1 MPLPRHQ
8 LPPAPPGRRI
18 GLFGGSFDPAHQGHL
33 ALSRAAL
40 RALRLDCVWWLVSP
54 GNPLKSAGPT
64 PLPARLERAAALTA
78 GDRRLV
84 VTGVESRLG
93 TRYTADT
100 LAALRPHLAGAH
112 PVWLMGADSLA
123 GLHRWRDW
131 QAILHQIPVA
141 VLARPGANLSALG
154 SVAARR
160 FAACRLP
167 EHKAAA
173 LATARPPRWC
183 FLRMPMVDVSST
195 GLRARAVS
203 GTVDAQTVSE
213 T

>member
-8 LPPAPPGRRI
+8 LPPAPPGCRI

-40 RALRLDCVWWLVSP
+40 RALRLDRVWWLVSP
-54 GNPLKSAGPT
+54 GNPLKSAGPA
-64 PLPARLERAAALTA
+64 PLAARLERAAALTA

-84 VTGVESRLG
+84 ITGVESRLG

-100 LAALRPHLAGAH
+100 LAALLPHLARAQ
-112 PVWLMGADSLA
+112 PVWLMGADSFA

-131 QAILHQIPVA
+131 QAVLHQIPVA

-160 FAACRLP
+160 FATYRLP
-167 EHKAAA
+167 AHSAAA
-173 LATARPPRWC
+173 LATAAPPRWC

-195 GLRARAVS
+195 RLRACNS
-203 GTVDAQTVSE
+203 PGTADARTVSE